1 MKPWKSVLNNL
12 LFHKFLIHIP
22 VHLKYTIKLRV
33 LIISSFNYEMMPVPV
48 QSAKTG
54 PPGSCA
60 EYVSL
65 AHGENE
71 EKPLPGWGGSEAESV
86 GLEPEPTNLAQP
98 PAKSKA
104 ISEVVWYR

>member
-1 MKPWKSVLNNL
+1 M
-12 LFHKFLIHIP
+12 
-22 VHLKYTIKLRV
+22 HLKYIIKLTV
-33 LIISSFNYEMMPVPV
+33 IISPVPV

-71 EKPLPGWGGSEAESV
+71 EKPLPGGGGSEAE
-86 GLEPEPTNLAQP
+86 
-98 PAKSKA
+98 
-104 ISEVVWYR
+104 

>member
-1 MKPWKSVLNNL
+1 M
-12 LFHKFLIHIP
+12 
-22 VHLKYTIKLRV
+22 IKLT
-33 LIISSFNYEMMPVPV
+33 LIISPLNYEMLPIPV
-48 QSAKTG
+48 QSAETG

-71 EKPLPGWGGSEAESV
+71 EKPLPGGGGSEAGSV
-86 GLEPEPTNLAQP
+86 GLEPDPTNLAQP

-104 ISEVVWYR
+104 ISKII

>member
-1 MKPWKSVLNNL
+1 M
-12 LFHKFLIHIP
+12 IP
-22 VHLKYTIKLRV
+22 IHLKYIIKLTV
-33 LIISSFNYEMMPVPV
+33 IISPLNCVMLPILV
-48 QSAKTG
+48 QSAQTG
-54 PPGSCA
+54 PPGPCA

-71 EKPLPGWGGSEAESV
+71 EKPLPGGGGSEADSV

-104 ISEVVWYR
+104 ISEII